1 MANLERTIGN
11 SLRNVTFSDLPS
23 VADARKVYGAIRGA
37 HGFTPQPGLFLSEPD
52 AIAKYGEG
60 EGRAI
65 YGMALAPHRASQW
78 NACAFEDS
86 CADPCVAG
94 AGNGGFSSTQRA
106 RIVRT
111 ELWAEHPKVALALL
125 VGGLDKAIAK
135 WGATNVAARLNT
147 FSDVRWERVLPAW
160 FWTRFGLVKFY
171 DYTKHPL
178 RSRPELPGNYS
189 LSYSVSPRSTKA
201 EVARQRAAGRSV
213 AVVVE
218 TRGGK
223 LRDGSKRPLPT
234 VMSATVVDGD
244 TDDRRY
250 ADPPGAIVMLRR
262 KGTLKA
268 GDPLVR
274 DPRSIL

>member
-1 MANLERTIGN
+1 MATLERTIGN
-11 SLRNVTFSDLPS
+11 AVRNLTFPDLPTM
-23 VADARKVYGAIRGA
+23 AEARKVYGAARGEL
-37 HGFTPQPGLFLSEPD
+37 GFSPQPGLFLSEPD

-65 YGMALAPHRASQW
+65 YGMALAPHKASAW
-78 NACAFEDS
+78 NCCTFEDK

-94 AGNGGFSSTQRA
+94 AGNGGFDSTKQA
-106 RIVRT
+106 RIART
-111 ELWAEHPKVALALL
+111 NLWGKNPAVALTLL
-125 VGGLDKAIAK
+125 VGGLDKAVAK
-135 WGATNVAARLNT
+135 WGARNVAARLNT

-178 RSRPELPGNYS
+178 ASRPTLPANYS
-189 LSYSVSPRSTKA
+189 LCYSVSPRSTRD
-201 EVARQRAAGRSV
+201 EVERQRAHGRSV

-223 LRDGSKRPLPT
+223 LSDGTKRPLP
-234 VMSATVVDGD
+234 VLMGARVVDGD

-250 ADPPGAIVMLRR
+250 TDPPGSIVMLRR

-268 GDPLVR
+268 TDPLVR